1 MRIVKEHEERR
12 NEILNIAQ
20 ALFVTKGFTKTTIN
34 DILQT
39 IGIAKGTF
47 YHYFKSKEE
56 VLDAIIERIIQA
68 DVVKAQHIAANPALS
83 AVDKLFAILLAQAPQ
98 QGDEKEQLIEHFHQP
113 DNAEM
118 HQKSLVQA
126 VIHLSPVLTEVI
138 QQGIKEKIFN
148 TDYPQETVE
157 FLLVSAQVMFDD
169 GFFQWQPEEMQQ
181 RAVAFVQLMER
192 ALGAKNGSFK
202 KMLTILLKQS

>member
-12 NEILNIAQ
+12 TEILNTAQ
-20 ALFVTKGFTKTTIN
+20 TLFATKGYTKTTIN
-34 DILQT
+34 DILQA

-68 DVVKAQHIAANPALS
+68 DVAKAQHIASDSTLS
-83 AVDKLFAILLAQAPQ
+83 AMEKIFAILLAQAPQ
-98 QGDEKEQLIEHFHQP
+98 QDPYKEQLIEHFHQP

-126 VIHLSPVLTEVI
+126 IVHLSPILTEVI
-138 QQGIKEKIFN
+138 EQGIEENIFHTN
-148 TDYPQETVE
+148 YPQETVE
-157 FLLVSAQVMFDD
+157 FLLVSAQVIFDD
-169 GFFQWQPEEMQQ
+169 GFFQWQPEEMLQ
-181 RAVAFVQLMER
+181 RATAFVQLIER
-192 ALGAKNGSFK
+192 ALGAKEGSFQ
-202 KMLTILLKQS
+202 KMLDILLK

>member
-12 NEILNIAQ
+12 NEILNTAQ
-20 ALFVTKGFTKTTIN
+20 TLFVTKGYTKTTIN
-34 DILQT
+34 DILRA

-56 VLDAIIERIIQA
+56 VLDAIIERIIQT
-68 DVVKAQHIAANPALS
+68 DVAKAQHIASDPKMS
-83 AVDKLFAILLAQAPQ
+83 AMEKLFAILLAQAPQ
-98 QGDEKEQLIEHFHQP
+98 QGDHKEQLIEHFHQP

-126 VIHLSPVLTEVI
+126 VIHLSPILTEVI
-138 QQGIKEKIFN
+138 QQGIEENIFQ

-157 FLLVSAQVMFDD
+157 FLLVSAQVIFDD
-169 GFFQWQPEEMQQ
+169 GFFQWQPEEMLQ
-181 RAVAFVQLMER
+181 RATAFVQLMER
-192 ALGAKNGSFK
+192 ALGAKAGSFK
-202 KMLTILLKQS
+202 KMQDILLK